1 MVPELSNLPYEERL
15 KKLEL
20 PTLERRRERGDLISV
35 YRMVNGLEE
44 VDGEIFKLDERNTRG
59 HGKRLKK
66 MNCKKDIKKY
76 SFPHRV
82 VDIWNG
88 LSEDVVN
95 AINIHSF
102 KTKLDETRYRDGTI

>member
-1 MVPELSNLPYEERL
+1 M

-20 PTLERRRERGDLISV
+20 STLERRERGDLMSV
-35 YRMVNGLEE
+35 YKMVNGLEE
-44 VDGEIFKLDERNTRG
+44 VDGDFLKLNERNVRG

-66 MNCKKDIKKY
+66 ANCKKDIKKY

-82 VDIWNG
+82 VDTWNG

-95 AINIHSF
+95 AVSVHSF
-102 KTKLDETRYRDGTI
+102 KAKLDKTRYRDGTL